1 MAKECCPSFNEEFQT
16 PAYRPNN
23 ETLSCCPKIAFVG
36 DSFCAEFYPEGYDG
50 NPDGDIFYD
59 ERGFKAWTQLI
70 VEHYEATVI
79 QKGISGDCLFHSYQ
93 RLIPV
98 IDETD
103 LVIIC
108 VSEPDRLANWRTEPM
123 SPWAAERGA
132 GILSGSGNLKPL
144 YKASRDYYSQIFS
157 PDFHMISHLGVL
169 RALDDLLI
177 NKNKKSIWF
186 GSFYNSF
193 GDKDDE
199 RLNDI
204 TKQSLPYV
212 VRSGVQGSCPLL
224 KTSEKTH
231 PQIPHSNHFNEQ
243 QSNEFFQYL
252 CGIIDNQLFQP
263 GIKQMDFCC
272 VDDDPCK
279 TFNNAG

>member
-1 MAKECCPSFNEEFQT
+1 MAKECRSSFNEEFQT

-23 ETLSCCPKIAFVG
+23 ETIPCCPKIAFVG

-70 VEHYEATVI
+70 VEHYEATVV

-98 IDETD
+98 IDEAD

-132 GILSGSGNLKPL
+132 GILSGSGNLTPL

-157 PDFHMISHLGVL
+157 PDFHMISHLGIL

-177 NKNKKSIWF
+177 NKNKKK
-186 GSFYNSF
+186 
-193 GDKDDE
+193 DKN
-199 RLNDI
+199 LFFINFI
-204 TKQSLPYV
+204 NH
-212 VRSGVQGSCPLL
+212 
-224 KTSEKTH
+224 KT
-231 PQIPHSNHFNEQ
+231 
-243 QSNEFFQYL
+243 
-252 CGIIDNQLFQP
+252 
-263 GIKQMDFCC
+263 IK
-272 VDDDPCK
+272 
-279 TFNNAG
+279 